1 MSTRLTVDQLEQ
13 MKTHELADLLANVV
27 LLLRRMPDIA
37 CGQLVQQM
45 PSIAAIQALPEQMH
59 TSTPMSAMPAMPAMS
74 REDLQKKTVAD
85 LKKIAN
91 ELHLPISSK
100 MKKEELVSK
109 ILARSSDKRSEQFAI
124 HEM

>member
-1 MSTRLTVDQLEQ
+1 MSTRLTVNQLEQ

-27 LLLRRMPDIA
+27 LLLRRMPDVA

-45 PSIAAIQALPEQMH
+45 PSISTIHALPEQMQ
-59 TSTPMSAMPAMPAMS
+59 TSTPIPAMS

-85 LKKIAN
+85 LRKIAN
-91 ELHLPISSK
+91 ELHLPLSSK

-109 ILARSSDKRSEQFAI
+109 ILARSSDRHSEQFAI

>member
-27 LLLRRMPDIA
+27 LLLRRMPDVA

-45 PSIAAIQALPEQMH
+45 PSISAIQSLPEQMQ
-59 TSTPMSAMPAMPAMS
+59 TSTPMPVMS
-74 REDLQKKTVAD
+74 RENLQKTTVAD
-85 LKKIAN
+85 LRKIAN

-109 ILARSSDKRSEQFAI
+109 ILARSSDRHSEQFAI